1 MFLVAAQQKTGVL
14 TIPPESITSPAMA
27 IPDYETLM
35 LPLLIFAAKAPPE
48 GAPVL
53 SAVNSLAEQY
63 HLTDVERSELLPSG
77 GTFKFSSRVSWAAT
91 YLKKAGLLEAPRR
104 GYIRITQRGLDALR
118 QKPKR
123 IDNEF
128 LSKYPEFLE
137 FQGRKRERRDKEPA
151 SHETSETPIESIE
164 AQYRKLREAIAT
176 EILEKVKRCS
186 PQFFE
191 RLVITLLVK
200 MGYGGSLK
208 DAGQAIG
215 RSGDEGI
222 DGVIKEDK
230 LGLDNI
236 YVQAKRWGDKGVGSP
251 DIDQFAGALS
261 KKKASKGI
269 FITTSR
275 FSKDA
280 LTSVKDYPAKIILI
294 DGLQLAQFMI
304 DYSVGVSVEQ
314 TYEIKKIDSDFF
326 EEDVL

>member
-1 MFLVAAQQKTGVL
+1 
-14 TIPPESITSPAMA
+14 MA

-35 LPLLIFAAKAPPE
+35 LPLLNLAAGNPNKE
-48 GAPVL
+48 LLVL
-53 SAVNSLAEQY
+53 DAVKLLADSY
-63 HLTDVERSELLPSG
+63 KLTEEERRELLPSG
-77 GTFKFSSRVSWAAT
+77 ATFRFSSRVGWAAT

-104 GYIRITQRGLDALR
+104 GYLRVTKRGLDALR
-118 QKPKR
+118 QKPAK
-123 IDNEF
+123 IDPNFLRQYEEF
-128 LSKYPEFLE
+128 RQ
-137 FQGRKRERRDKEPA
+137 FQKKKEKEEKLT
-151 SHETSETPIESIE
+151 SHSEESETPVESIDL
-164 AQYRKLREAIAT
+164 QYKKLREVLASEA
-176 EILEKVKRCS
+176 LERVKKCS

-215 RSGDEGI
+215 GSGDGGV

-230 LGLDNI
+230 LGLDSI
-236 YVQAKRWGDKGVGSP
+236 YVQAKRWADKSVGSP

-269 FITTSR
+269 FITTST

-280 LTSVKDYPAKIILI
+280 LASVKDYGAKIVLI

-304 DYSVGVSVEQ
+304 DYGVGVSIDH
-314 TYEIKKIDSDFF
+314 TYEIKKVDLDFF
-326 EEDVL
+326 EEGLS